1 MLCQAVLTQ
10 GKEERVELSLV
21 LQLISSYM
29 MQENGLDMEQ
39 VQKIAS
45 RCIREKDDPSHETI
59 L

>member
-1 MLCQAVLTQ
+1 MLCQAVLMQ
-10 GKEERVELSLV
+10 GKEERVEPSLV

-29 MQENGLDMEQ
+29 MQENGLDTKQ

-45 RCIREKDDPSHETI
+45 RRIREMENPSHEKR